1 MKISKLAL
9 TLFFCLAVSLYAAD
23 WTGYVSEP
31 DSKRING
38 KIFYEITKVE
48 ELAWFA
54 KQVNSGKNSIN
65 AMLANDIKFMGDT
78 SKTSAIN
85 WTPIGK
91 DSSVM
96 FNGTFDGAE
105 RTIYGLYSEQEKFAG
120 IFGVAGESATIK
132 NLKSVKSS
140 IVSRAY
146 SGGIVAFNWG
156 NLSGCTNDGKTTSD
170 NNYSGGIAGWNAGTV
185 ADCINK
191 ASVSGTNVGGI
202 VGQNAGTIVNCVNV
216 DSISGSNA
224 GGIVGQNAGTISRC
238 TNNGSSS
245 GGSIASWN
253 AGSVAECRNFGKPTD
268 VFVKVD
274 ESSAKLL
281 NCFGVTDGVNAGII
295 CSKSDSKTN
304 CYYDSD
310 IQSNRFA
317 WLLNT
322 MNGMAANSEI
332 WSRDSVGYPI
342 FANAFHKPIYK
353 IVFDN
358 GDISSNRYSNSKG
371 LVPFPAAP
379 ESPDGKVFF
388 GWYTEDSVK
397 VTETTVFSK
406 DQTVYALYC
415 EPSSC
420 PAEPSD
426 ALVAN
431 LPSPTWSVTASG
443 RNFQIHVAPVG
454 KPYALFDLQ
463 GKVLAKGRIGSP
475 EMTILAPRAGSY
487 IVRIGNHSV
496 RVNAR

>member
-1 MKISKLAL
+1 
-9 TLFFCLAVSLYAAD
+9 
-23 WTGYVSEP
+23 
-31 DSKRING
+31 
-38 KIFYEITKVE
+38 
-48 ELAWFA
+48 
-54 KQVNSGKNSIN
+54 
-65 AMLANDIKFMGDT
+65 MGDT

-156 NLSGCTNDGKTTSD
+156 NLSGCTNNGLTTSN

-191 ASVSGTNVGGI
+191 DSVSGYNGGGIAGQNVGTITDCVNRGSISGTNSGGI
-202 VGQNAGTIVNCVNV
+202 AGQNEETILNCVNFG
-216 DSISGSNA
+216 SISGSNA
-224 GGIVGQNAGTISRC
+224 GGIVGQNAGATSRC

-245 GGSIASWN
+245 GGSIVGWN

-281 NCFGVTDGVNAGII
+281 NCFGVTDGANAGIV
-295 CSKSDSKTN
+295 CSKSDSETN

-310 IQSNRFA
+310 IQSNRFV

-379 ESPDGKVFF
+379 EPPEGKIF
-388 GWYTEDSVK
+388 GGWFTNDSVK
-397 VTETTVFSK
+397 VKETTVFTK

-431 LPSPTWSVTASG
+431 LPAPVWSVTASG
-443 RNFQIHVAPVG
+443 RNIQIHAAPVG
-454 KPYALFDLQ
+454 KAYALFDLQ
-463 GKVLAKGRIGSP
+463 GKVLAKGRVGSL
-475 EMTILAPRAGSY
+475 EMTLSVPRAGSY
-487 IVRIGNHSV
+487 IVRIGERSV
-496 RVNAR
+496 RMNAR